1 MKYMN
6 RAVDKRRLG
15 IRWSAVNALTHS
27 RRLGRV
33 RVRDFKMADKLT
45 YYEILGV
52 TRDSTLKEVNN
63 IINVKKVRE
72 INVREVNYGV
82 HCCKFCPP
90 LSVPF

>member
-72 INVREVNYGV
+72 VNYGV
-82 HCCKFCPP
+82 HCCKFCPS